1 MERKDWWF
9 LLLKQELTSHRIA
22 LNPRFIISVFCRT
35 PLHIPFPP
43 LVLQHKP
50 GLLQRPVFEN
60 RSRDALYCSLR
71 SFLKILEDS
80 RYRITDELMS
90 VLINSRGRGVSEAVC
105 GDEGKRVESR
115 RLCAQCGYSEFLSG

>member
-43 LVLQHKP
+43 LRRPLLLSKELLKDIR
-50 GLLQRPVFEN
+50 GLKVSN
-60 RSRDALYCSLR
+60 
-71 SFLKILEDS
+71 
-80 RYRITDELMS
+80 YRRVD
-90 VLINSRGRGVSEAVC
+90 VRFDQQPR
-105 GDEGKRVESR
+105 EGS
-115 RLCAQCGYSEFLSG
+115 